1 MVKPKCDP
9 SGLAIKTGG
18 IRFQKTKGQHILKNP
33 LVITTMVE
41 KSGIKSTDSLL
52 EIGSGTGNLTVKLLE
67 KGRKVYAFEIDP
79 RMVSELQKRVQTS
92 PHRTKLEILVGD
104 AIKATSWP
112 KFDLCIANL
121 PYKISSPFIHRL
133 INAGHGFRAAVVM
146 LQKEFADRLTAKPGD
161 KLYCRLS
168 ASAQFHFKI
177 EQLMKI
183 SRNSFRPPPRVDS
196 AVVRIEPRHPL
207 PPVMHSEWDG
217 LLRLVFARKNKTI
230 GANLNGKSIA
240 SHLRKIY
247 METCCTKGLS
257 PTPEAIASESTGVSA
272 MEEKITNI
280 LRDSGFE
287 KKRARTLDEDDFLRL
302 LLAFKKENIYFG

>member
-1 MVKPKCDP
+1 MVKPKCDS

-104 AIKATSWP
+104 AIKAKSWP
-112 KFDLCIANL
+112 KFDLCVANL
-121 PYKISSPFIHRL
+121 PYKISSPFIQRL
-133 INAGHGFRAAVVM
+133 ISAGRGFRAAVVM

-183 SRNSFRPPPRVDS
+183 NRNSFRPPPRVDS

-230 GANLNGKSIA
+230 GANFSGKSIA
-240 SHLRKIY
+240 AHLRKIY

-257 PTPEAIASESTGVSA
+257 PTPEVIACESTGVSA

-287 KKRARTLDEDDFLRL
+287 KQRARTLDEDDFLRL
-302 LLAFKKENIYFG
+302 LLAFKKENINFG

>member
-1 MVKPKCDP
+1 MVKHKCDS

-18 IRFQKTKGQHILKNP
+18 IRFQTTKGQHILKNP
-33 LVITTMVE
+33 LVITTMID
-41 KSGIKSTDSLL
+41 KSGIKSTDSVL

-92 PHRTKLEILVGD
+92 PHRGKLEILVGD
-104 AIKATSWP
+104 AVKATSWP
-112 KFDLCIANL
+112 KFDLCVANL
-121 PYKISSPFIHRL
+121 PYKISSPFIQRL
-133 INAGHGFRAAVVM
+133 IQAGRSFRAAVVM
-146 LQKEFADRLTAKPGD
+146 FQKEFADRLTAKPGD
-161 KLYCRLS
+161 KVYCRLS

-230 GANLNGKSIA
+230 GANLGGKSIA
-240 SHLRKIY
+240 SHLRKTY

-257 PTPEAIASESTGVSA
+257 PTPEAIACESVGALT
-272 MEEKITNI
+272 MEEKISSI

-302 LLAFKKENIYFG
+302 LLAFRKENIYFG